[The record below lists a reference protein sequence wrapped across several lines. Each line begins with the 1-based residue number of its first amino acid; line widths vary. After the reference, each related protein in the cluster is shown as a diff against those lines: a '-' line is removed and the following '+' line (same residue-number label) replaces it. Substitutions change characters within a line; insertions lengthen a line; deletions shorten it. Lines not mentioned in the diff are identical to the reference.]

1 MSALFA
7 VTPAQAAAR
16 PAALTINWTILL
28 SGPSFNGENPTGNSD
43 YEVEN
48 GAVKFSADCDNVNL
62 ADGTM
67 LNVLVNG
74 KTVGSFALQ
83 GGGGAL
89 LLTGSGTRS
98 PQRQR
103 RYLSITTARRLSRDI
118 SNEVARAVKNLPE
131 SRKLGG

>member
-1 MSALFA
+1 MRSPRTLAVAFTVALVMSALFA
-7 VTPAQAAAR
+7 VTPAQAEAR

-28 SGPSFNGENPTGNSD
+28 SGPSFNGQIPTGNSD

-62 ADGTM
+62 PDGTM
-67 LNVLVNG
+67 LNVMVNG

-89 LLTGSGTRS
+89 LLTGKRAPAVQRGTKVSINYKGAKILSGHF
-98 PQRQR
+98 
-103 RYLSITTARRLSRDI
+103 
-118 SNEVARAVKNLPE
+118 
-131 SRKLGG
+131 

>member
-1 MSALFA
+1 MRSPRTLAVAFTVALVMSALFA

-89 LLTGSGTRS
+89 LLTGKRAPAVHRGTKVSINHNGAKIVSGHF
-98 PQRQR
+98 
-103 RYLSITTARRLSRDI
+103 
-118 SNEVARAVKNLPE
+118 
-131 SRKLGG
+131 